1 LAGGAGD
8 EADELSAV
16 LAQNTTKKLKPAGHL
31 KPPQAISSH
40 LRLFWVIKPVK
51 PAGRLVDN
59 SVFKT
64 IQAERQRWRAESRVN
79 KPTAAGLMS
88 RLYDASLTGDIH
100 FYSQDENGMPVDR
113 VLTIVAGKTSFST
126 LLRQN
131 VLDAQDWADY
141 SRLRNFKKKKNK
153 WPLMQVSHLLSFPQQ
168 KDRCIK
174 CGATGMKCAC
184 ADASWCDDIHTI
196 PTFSLEIQR
205 VPAGYGLFD
214 RSAIPSGN
222 PTW

>member
-8 EADELSAV
+8 EADELSAA
-16 LAQNTTKKLKPAGHL
+16 LAQNTTKMLKPAGHL

-40 LRLFWVIKPVK
+40 LRLFGSSSRSSRP
-51 PAGRLVDN
+51 PLVDN

-64 IQAERQRWRAESRVN
+64 IQAERKRWRAESRVN

-113 VLTIVAGKTSFST
+113 VLTIVAGKTFFST
-126 LLRQN
+126 LTRQN
-131 VLDAQDWADY
+131 VLDPQDWVDY

-153 WPLMQVSHLLSFPQQ
+153 WPPTQLSQLLSFPQQ

-174 CGATGMKCAC
+174 CGAVGTKCAC
-184 ADASWCDDIHTI
+184 DDASWCNDMHTI
-196 PTFSLEIQR
+196 PTVTLAIQR
-205 VPAGYGLFD
+205 FPVGYGVFD

-222 PTW
+222 PSW